1 MQYKSE
7 TCTSQCQLNSSL
19 QEWIKLYFLYNFV
32 SQLRLYTTYIRK
44 DFSQN
49 SSVNCCRLESSKKS
63 SKLFWMPDGSIA
75 GISYIR
81 LKNWNKCQLSIE
93 RSSPPIWD
101 ISFWSAKH
109 YIRSEQ
115 KYSYLVRK
123 SHSTMYSIFDHYL
136 KCFIAYMKYNV
147 LCACQPGCAFPN
159 IDLFVKRYQRY
170 VTLFALE
177 FSWRD
182 LNRNICLLYTSPEPT
197 RP

>member
-7 TCTSQCQLNSSL
+7 TCTSQCQLNNSL

-49 SSVNCCRLESSKKS
+49 SSVSCCSMESSKKS
-63 SKLFWMPDGSIA
+63 PMLFWMPDGSN
-75 GISYIR
+75 SRNFLYKDEK
-81 LKNWNKCQLSIE
+81 LKQVSVVNWEIFTPYLRHI
-93 RSSPPIWD
+93 
-101 ISFWSAKH
+101 FWSAKH

-115 KYSYLVRK
+115 KYFQLVRK

-147 LCACQPGCAFPN
+147 LCSCQPG
-159 IDLFVKRYQRY
+159 
-170 VTLFALE
+170 
-177 FSWRD
+177 
-182 LNRNICLLYTSPEPT
+182 
-197 RP
+197 